1 MLVVSVSVDMQ
12 WLWVMVKVVM
22 DNILIPLHSGPPS
35 CLCSKT
41 EQCEITGENEVNV
54 VPNISE
60 VKFSFNIY

>member
-41 EQCEITGENEVNV
+41 EQCEITGENEENFG
-54 VPNISE
+54 E
-60 VKFSFNIY
+60 KTGCCCYET